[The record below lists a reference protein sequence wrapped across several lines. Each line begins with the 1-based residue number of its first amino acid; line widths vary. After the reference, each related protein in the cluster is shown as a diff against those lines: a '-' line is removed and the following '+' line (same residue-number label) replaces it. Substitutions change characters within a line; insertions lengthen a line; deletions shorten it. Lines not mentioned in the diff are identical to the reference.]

1 MNKQMTI
8 AKKRYSFKKAYE
20 RVPLGQIEGLKKELY
35 SVFSINNRT
44 SWYNKLKGITSPSIE
59 VVEAVETVFLK
70 YGIENCWEITEIKL

>member
-1 MNKQMTI
+1 MTI

-20 RVPLGQIEGLKKELY
+20 RVPLGQIESY

>member
-20 RVPLGQIEGLKKELY
+20 RVPLGQIESLKKELY

-44 SWYNKLKGITSPSIE
+44 SWYNKLKGITSPSI